1 MGASLSVDL
10 SQVSVNESSR
20 TATVSIVVKITSTAG
35 THNHYGSSDLG
46 QGALLYVTIDGNT
59 YSQYVTFGSS
69 STGTYTSTVYSN
81 SITVSYSSSGTKTV
95 SASARCVTGTS
106 AGTISGSDSLSLT
119 PIGSSS
125 GGSGGD
131 SGDGGEEW
139 EEGGSSGSDISGG
152 NWYLVPGNTTV
163 LGQGYQDTHSGTFL
177 GYNTGHA
184 FFGFVYNM
192 TFYRYFYVPAVI
204 KFRTPEFTREP
215 SYIHVSLQFNG
226 TSQNGSILAS
236 LCSSDANVSKYMNAG
251 ATVTDSYQISTGL
264 MFTNISNKEGS
275 IYEIEFPAKNIKSNT
290 VYYLI
295 VRIPSDA
302 PSADQKELTV
312 SDSNYHAI
320 NVVYVT
326 SGTIHIDNGSSI
338 DDYAC
343 YIHNGTSYV
352 AYECYIDNGS
362 DWDLFL

>member
-106 AGTISGSDSLSLT
+106 AGTIRGSDSLSLT

-131 SGDGGEEW
+131 DGGDNTEEW
-139 EEGGSSGSDISGG
+139 DPDNPGSGGGTGGVSPLPGNSTLIGQAKLKAATSDPDYTMFDDGMITYSSAAGSSQICIIKFTTPNFKGVSTSLIVNLYGPEISGVKDG
-152 NWYLVPGNTTV
+152 
-163 LGQGYQDTHSGTFL
+163 
-177 GYNTGHA
+177 
-184 FFGFVYNM
+184 
-192 TFYRYFYVPAVI
+192 AV
-204 KFRTPEFTREP
+204 
-215 SYIHVSLQFNG
+215 SY
-226 TSQNGSILAS
+226 A
-236 LCSSDANVSKYMNAG
+236 LCSSDINNGMYIGASSVVDDPNQIAYGAISK
-251 ATVTDSYQISTGL
+251 
-264 MFTNISNKEGS
+264 
-275 IYEIEFPAKNIKSNT
+275 
-290 VYYLI
+290 
-295 VRIPSDA
+295 SDW
-302 PSADQKELTV
+302 P
-312 SDSNYHAI
+312 
-320 NVVYVT
+320 
-326 SGTIHIDNGSSI
+326 SGTFTIQTDALKSKHDYYIVMWQHSDFPRPVTNVAPVFKFGPARLHGITVEYDPFKIAYIDNAVQHIDYLCFVDS
-338 DDYAC
+338 
-343 YIHNGTSYV
+343 GTDWIE
-352 AYECYIDNGS
+352 YEMYIDNGTS
-362 DWDLFL
+362 FELYG

>member
-131 SGDGGEEW
+131 SGDDEDDGDDGGNTG
-139 EEGGSSGSDISGG
+139 GGSGG
-152 NWYLVPGNTTV
+152 GYLVLPNFVGNTSLSYHGSRFPGWV
-163 LGQGYQDTHSGTFL
+163 GNDGWDYYAS
-177 GYNTGHA
+177 
-184 FFGFVYNM
+184 
-192 TFYRYFYVPAVI
+192 VI
-204 KFRTPEFTREP
+204 KFTTPEFSGKSTSVDIAIKARDNTYAREELLGAA
-215 SYIHVSLQFNG
+215 I
-226 TSQNGSILAS
+226 
-236 LCSSDANVSKYMNAG
+236 CSSSANNEVYARASG
-251 ATVTDSYQISTGL
+251 LEVTDPYQIATGVIISKITSGIGQYGI
-264 MFTNISNKEGS
+264 TNI
-275 IYEIEFPAKNIKSNT
+275 PTTALKSST
-290 VYYLI
+290 AYYLI
-295 VRIPSDA
+295 LWIPTGYQNGEAYHYLDVIEEHVIRVNYSNLSTGCISTTSDFI
-302 PSADQKELTV
+302 E
-312 SDSNYHAI
+312 YE
-320 NVVYVT
+320 
-326 SGTIHIDNGSSI
+326 IHIDNGSSFDKYDFFI
-338 DDYAC
+338 DT
-343 YIHNGTSYV
+343 GT
-352 AYECYIDNGS
+352 
-362 DWDLFL
+362 DWQSLFN